1 MKAPARFVLACAACT
16 ALAFFGARVRAS
28 DFPQEQKGRTP
39 QNQKDQT
46 LKDKE
51 KKDRSSQSPERQTPS
66 SKKDQAP
73 PEQKGK
79 KPQNQ
84 EDQTPKNPR
93 SQTPQDPTGQTPPE
107 QKDQTWEYVKV
118 IGVAEAHDSLDIA
131 VALFNDCDLTR
142 DQGPSKSCQ
151 QLHLVVKDAVVKER
165 IKELQRGDR
174 ITVTFTPGDANQNQ
188 LKQFCI
194 DKAPPV
200 LPFTRVWVL
209 LGCGFVCFI
218 ICYFCS
224 RFHPLNLILGEDG
237 RYSNSKFQIATWFF
251 VLISTYLATVVL
263 RVWYGKCDFIGGVNI
278 PQNLLLLSG
287 MSAITFAGAKGITAS
302 KAQNASQTPGAIQ
315 KTTAPA
321 PSFWDLLQNDANH
334 FDFGDFQMLIIT
346 LLATGMYLVLV
357 FNFIGSLE
365 LRATV
370 DLPNVD
376 TTILATFGLGQG
388 AYLAKKAAGS
398 IGNS

>member
-1 MKAPARFVLACAACT
+1 MATTRLVLVCAACT
-16 ALAFFGARVRAS
+16 AIMLFRGIIQAAP
-28 DFPQEQKGRTP
+28 FPVDQEGQTP
-39 QNQKDQT
+39 QTQKAQ
-46 LKDKE
+46 LPKD
-51 KKDRSSQSPERQTPS
+51 
-66 SKKDQAP
+66 
-73 PEQKGK
+73 
-79 KPQNQ
+79 
-84 EDQTPKNPR
+84 PKA
-93 SQTPQDPTGQTPPE
+93 QTPQDPKGQTLSE

-118 IGVAEAHDSLDIA
+118 IGISDAHDSLDVA
-131 VALFNDCDLTR
+131 VALFNNCDLTR
-142 DQGPSKSCQ
+142 DQGPAKACQ
-151 QLHLVVKDAVVKER
+151 QLHLVVNEAVVKDR
-165 IKELQRGDR
+165 IKDLQRGDR
-174 ITVTFTPGDANQNQ
+174 ITITFTPGATNQNQ

-194 DKAPPV
+194 DKSPAVP
-200 LPFTRVWVL
+200 PFTRTWVL
-209 LGCGFVCFI
+209 LGAGFTCFT

-302 KAQNASQTPGAIQ
+302 KAQNASQTPGATQ
-315 KTTAPA
+315 KTKAVA
-321 PSFWDLLQNDANH
+321 PSFWDLVQDDNGL

-357 FNFIGSLE
+357 FNFLGSLD

-388 AYLAKKAAGS
+388 AYLAKKAAGNL
-398 IGNS
+398 GQ